1 MRSLFSRSRPHSS
14 SALPLLRR
22 ALGAVVIG
30 ATLAGCAHR
39 PPSATGTQ
47 WPLVLRTLLPADVLL
62 LGEQHDDP
70 EHRRMQH
77 EAVKWLAIRNQLGA
91 VVLEMAERG
100 TSTAALPTS
109 ATPAQVQSA
118 LQWQEAAWPWAQYS
132 PAIMEAV
139 RAGVPVLGGNLPR
152 SQARSAMR
160 DQGLDQALRPEA
172 LERQREAIR
181 EGHCH
186 LLAQAQVPGMARI
199 QIARD
204 KAMAQTLAEAHRSP
218 GTTALLITG
227 AGHTLRTAGVPV
239 HLPKDLTVRIV
250 VALQQKAPA
259 PEGASRETQEA
270 QPSHSQQ
277 ATADAVGRLVPADAD
292 LVWTSPWRDAPDHCE
307 ALRKQLE

>member
-1 MRSLFSRSRPHSS
+1 MSLR
-14 SALPLLRR
+14 PLLRR
-22 ALGAVVIG
+22 TLGVVLVG
-30 ATLAGCAHR
+30 AALAGCAHR
-39 PPSATGTQ
+39 PPSATGAQ
-47 WPLVLRTLLPADVLL
+47 WPLVLRTVLPADVLL

-70 EHRRMQH
+70 EHQRMQY
-77 EAVKWLAIRNQLGA
+77 EAVKWLSIRNQLGA

-118 LQWQEAAWPWAQYS
+118 LQWQEAAWPWEKYS

-152 SQARSAMR
+152 TQARSAMR
-160 DQGLDQALRPEA
+160 DQGLDQTLRPEA

-181 EGHCH
+181 EGHCQ

-218 GTTALLITG
+218 GTTAVLITG

-239 HLPKDLTVRIV
+239 HLPKDLSVRIV
-250 VALQQKAPA
+250 VALQQKAPEPESA
-259 PEGASRETQEA
+259 PGDTPADPR
-270 QPSHSQQ
+270 PHSDK
-277 ATADAVGRLVPADAD
+277 ATAEAVGRLVPADAD